1 MILQVAGLH
10 AAHGQVAALTSIDLT
25 VPDRAIACV
34 VGPSGCGKTTLL
46 RVIGGFHLPTAGRIE
61 LDGRLLD
68 EPPRT
73 HVAAERRRIG
83 YIPQDGALF
92 PHLSVAANIGFGL
105 PRRRRAAAVAKL
117 LKLIDLP
124 GLADR
129 YPHELSGGQQ
139 QRVAIARAL
148 AAEPALLLLD
158 EPFTALD
165 AGLRAQVRGDVVDL
179 LRATGTAAILVTHD
193 PAEALAIADQ
203 ITIMEAGRV
212 IRTGTPDELHARPGS
227 ITAARALGD
236 CNIIPATASSRQA
249 SSILGELELDG
260 PAPSGAVTV
269 LIRPAQILVES
280 AQATA
285 GIRARVQRMEFRG
298 ENYRFELR
306 VEDGVDSGSR
316 ETIVA
321 FGARRHPPDSLVQVR
336 VQGEAHLLTG

>member
-10 AAHGQVAALTSIDLT
+10 AAHGQVPALTGIDLT
-25 VPDRAIACV
+25 VPGRAIACV

-46 RVIGGFHLPTAGRIE
+46 RVVGGFHLPTAGRIE
-61 LDGRLLD
+61 LDGTLLD
-68 EPPRT
+68 QPPRT

-105 PRRRRAAAVAKL
+105 PRRRRAAAVSKL

-124 GLADR
+124 GLGDR

-179 LRATGTAAILVTHD
+179 LRATGTTAILVTHD
-193 PAEALAIADQ
+193 PGEALAIADQ
-203 ITIMEAGRV
+203 ITIMEAGRI

-227 ITAARALGD
+227 VTAARALGD
-236 CNIIPATASSRQA
+236 CNIIPATASSRRA
-249 SSILGELELDG
+249 RSILGELELDS
-260 PAPSGAVTV
+260 PAPSGAVSV

-280 AQATA
+280 AEAAA
-285 GIRARVQRMEFRG
+285 GVPARVQRMEFRG

-306 VEDGVDSGSR
+306 VEDGVNHGA

-321 FGARRHPPDSLVQVR
+321 FGARRHPPDSLVQVL
-336 VQGEAHLLTG
+336 VKGQVHLLTG